1 MNLAD
6 LFPMLREAWAA
17 TNPPMIKFVK
27 MMYRYGCK
35 STMHLRIYSVYIYT
49 RSNVN
54 MILPIHHIYI
64 YIYTHI

>member
-17 TNPPMIKFVK
+17 KNPPMIKFVK

-35 STMHLRIYSVYIYT
+35 STMHLRIYSVYIY
-49 RSNVN
+49 
-54 MILPIHHIYI
+54 
-64 YIYTHI
+64 IYTFKC